1 MTSIELRSKEEDAQ
15 LYQIDHIYRIEKALL
30 SSFSDVILIRDY
42 NGRCLKILSAP
53 PDRMYRPANELLN
66 KTLHEGLSKDK
77 ADIILGYV
85 REAIET
91 QQPVRG
97 QYDLTI
103 RGELISFSA
112 VFSPIG
118 KDCVLIVTHDIT
130 ELKQVEKQLEIHALV
145 TKNIAEGICVFR
157 AVDGTIIYSNP
168 KLEEMF
174 GYEPFELIGE
184 NMSVL
189 QYGDAS
195 ADTENKVSEW
205 IERIEGED
213 KFVDEIYSSR
223 KNGDSFWVRVTVSS
237 ISHPKY
243 GKVLVAVQTDITT
256 DKKLLANVQ
265 MLAKLTEVI
274 SQSEDFEAAIC
285 SVLEEV
291 GRADDWMYAE
301 AWLPCHNE
309 KQLKCS
315 SATYIAQKYQ
325 EAHPNSEALV
335 RFRQESE
342 RMLFSFG
349 VGLPGR
355 VYVSQVPEWQENV
368 QRLSESVFLRRS
380 LAAECGL
387 AAALGVPL
395 VVEKQVIAVLVL
407 FRQKTTGVDSHLIAN
422 LSAIATQLSL
432 KNSHKLLQQKLF
444 QAKELTQ
451 IALEAVSEAVL
462 ISNNQGQIQ
471 YANSAARML
480 MGCSPLESA
489 ELWLADVFRTV
500 DTTTWQLVES
510 FASQLTDRQLIA
522 QALTIPAQLELSQL
536 ELSLLNQDGSKIAQ
550 STKIEAIKSSEG
562 EKLGTIWIFQCE
574 PFAPNR
580 N

>member
-1 MTSIELRSKEEDAQ
+1 MTSVRVQLKEKDILSHQVDLADRTETA
-15 LYQIDHIYRIEKALL
+15 IL

-42 NGRCLKILSAP
+42 NGRCIKVLSAP
-53 PDRMYRPANELLN
+53 PDKAYRPASELLN

-91 QQPVRG
+91 QQSVRG

-103 RGELISFSA
+103 RGELVSFSA
-112 VFSPIG
+112 VFSPIE

-130 ELKQVEKQLEIHALV
+130 ELKQIEKQLEIHALV

-168 KLEEMF
+168 RLEEMF

-189 QYGDAS
+189 QYGDTS
-195 ADTENKVSEW
+195 TTIENKVNEW
-205 IERIEGED
+205 IERIEGKD
-213 KFVDEIYSSR
+213 KLVDEVRSVK
-223 KNGDSFWVRVTVSS
+223 KNGEDFWNRVTVSL

-243 GKVLVAVQTDITT
+243 GKALVAVQTDITT
-256 DKKLLANVQ
+256 DKRLLANVQ

-274 SQSEDFEAAIC
+274 NQSEDFETAIRA
-285 SVLEEV
+285 VLEEV

-301 AWLPCHNE
+301 AWLPCQIE
-309 KQLKCS
+309 KHLKCS
-315 SATYIAQKYQ
+315 PAAYISQRYQ
-325 EAHPNSEALV
+325 EAYPNSEALI

-342 RMLFSFG
+342 RMLFPFG

-368 QRLSESVFLRRS
+368 QKLSESIFLRRS

-407 FRQKTTGVDSHLIAN
+407 FRQKANGVDSHLIAN
-422 LSAIATQLSL
+422 LAAIATQLSL
-432 KNSHKLLQQKLF
+432 KNSHKFLQQKLS
-444 QAKELTQ
+444 QAEELIGIT
-451 IALEAVSEAVL
+451 LEAVSEAVL
-462 ISNNQGQIQ
+462 ISNDRGQIQ
-471 YANSAARML
+471 YANPAARAL
-480 MGCSPLESA
+480 IGHSQLA
-489 ELWLADVFRTV
+489 TDELCIADIFREV
-500 DTTTWQLVES
+500 DETTWQLVEDS
-510 FASQLTDRQLIA
+510 ANRAADRQPIAQTFASAT
-522 QALTIPAQLELSQL
+522 SSG
-536 ELSLLNQDGSKIAQ
+536 LSLLNQSNSEIAQ
-550 STKIEAIKSSEG
+550 SAKVATVQSSEG
-562 EKLGTIWIFQCE
+562 EKLGTIWMLQCQSSTL
-574 PFAPNR
+574 NR
-580 N
+580 LH